1 MLPGEPMSLP
11 QLLAVPLNPSQVFVN
26 LFKFGVGEIWIGLVN
41 GGEIFMSLTRNNTLD
56 KPI

>member
-26 LFKFGVGEIWIGLVN
+26 LFKFGVGENMDWTCQWG
-41 GGEIFMSLTRNNTLD
+41 RNIHGPD
-56 KPI
+56 KK